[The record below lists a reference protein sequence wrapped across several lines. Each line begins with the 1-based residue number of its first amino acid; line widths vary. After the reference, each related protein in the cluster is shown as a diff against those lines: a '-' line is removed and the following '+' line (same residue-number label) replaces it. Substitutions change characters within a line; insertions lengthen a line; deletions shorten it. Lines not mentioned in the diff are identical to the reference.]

1 MLKES
6 IKIGKDYF
14 KLISIKNK
22 YLILFII
29 CYIISMTINLIIPI
43 FTSLIIEYI
52 TKDLYKETLKVIS
65 LLSISYLLHEL
76 FSYGIYHYYAIFFK
90 NTYINIHQRIINS
103 IYQLDE
109 EFGKKL
115 SSGKIINSSNIDII
129 NISEISSDIFDIII
143 GLIKLIIIL
152 CIFLK
157 QNIFLGIYI
166 LIINTIYT
174 YYSYSCNKKSANHS
188 KKQRKYADELTSLTS
203 QVLTGLKDVKSYNMG
218 EKLNKRFKDFR
229 KNWGKNYYLKRKYYF
244 TQKTLIT
251 LIIKFGKIILYAFLL
266 KLVKEKIITLT
277 IFLVLISYYEKF
289 KTTIEEVMNYNRS
302 LIEKSISMYRIIEII
317 NYKKET
323 KDKKRNQNIKCRE
336 GTIEFKKVY
345 FKYENKNILENVSFI
360 AKKNQITAIIG
371 ETGAGK
377 TTILNLLL
385 GFYKIDKGE
394 ITVDKNNLYDYEI
407 ENRNKIITVVNQK
420 TFLFNMSIKE
430 NLSLINED
438 EKKQIE
444 TCKKVGIH
452 DFIMTLPE
460 KYNTILKENTINLS
474 GGQKQLLT
482 LARAL
487 LTPAKI
493 ILLDEV
499 TSSLDP
505 KTTKNIIKLLQELK
519 KEYTIIIV
527 THNKEIM
534 KNMDNLILLKNGRIK
549 SICNYKE

>member
-1 MLKES
+1 M
-6 IKIGKDYF
+6 IK
-14 KLISIKNK
+14 
-22 YLILFII
+22 
-29 CYIISMTINLIIPI
+29 
-43 FTSLIIEYI
+43 
-52 TKDLYKETLKVIS
+52 
-65 LLSISYLLHEL
+65 
-76 FSYGIYHYYAIFFK
+76 
-90 NTYINIHQRIINS
+90 
-103 IYQLDE
+103 
-109 EFGKKL
+109 
-115 SSGKIINSSNIDII
+115 
-129 NISEISSDIFDIII
+129 
-143 GLIKLIIIL
+143 
-152 CIFLK
+152 
-157 QNIFLGIYI
+157 
-166 LIINTIYT
+166 
-174 YYSYSCNKKSANHS
+174 
-188 KKQRKYADELTSLTS
+188 
-203 QVLTGLKDVKSYNMG
+203 
-218 EKLNKRFKDFR
+218 
-229 KNWGKNYYLKRKYYF
+229 
-244 TQKTLIT
+244 
-251 LIIKFGKIILYAFLL
+251 
-266 KLVKEKIITLT
+266 
-277 IFLVLISYYEKF
+277 
-289 KTTIEEVMNYNRS
+289 
-302 LIEKSISMYRIIEII
+302 
-317 NYKKET
+317 
-323 KDKKRNQNIKCRE
+323 KDKKRNQNIKCRAR
-336 GTIEFKKVY
+336 TIEFKNVY

-452 DFIMTLPE
+452 NFIMTLPE

-505 KTTKNIIKLLQELK
+505 KTTKNIIQLLQELK

>member
-174 YYSYSCNKKSANHS
+174 YYSYSCNKKSANYS

-251 LIIKFGKIILYAFLL
+251 LIIKFGKIIIGSNCFIGARSIILPNVTIGDKSIIAAGSVVTKCVPSGEVWGGNPARYIMKADEYAKHCL
-266 KLVKEKIITLT
+266 EKSPIYDAINLQ
-277 IFLVLISYYEKF
+277 KN
-289 KTTIEEVMNYNRS
+289 KKEEVLKILS
-302 LIEKSISMYRIIEII
+302 
-317 NYKKET
+317 
-323 KDKKRNQNIKCRE
+323 
-336 GTIEFKKVY
+336 
-345 FKYENKNILENVSFI
+345 NK
-360 AKKNQITAIIG
+360 
-371 ETGAGK
+371 
-377 TTILNLLL
+377 
-385 GFYKIDKGE
+385 
-394 ITVDKNNLYDYEI
+394 
-407 ENRNKIITVVNQK
+407 
-420 TFLFNMSIKE
+420 
-430 NLSLINED
+430 
-438 EKKQIE
+438 
-444 TCKKVGIH
+444 
-452 DFIMTLPE
+452 
-460 KYNTILKENTINLS
+460 
-474 GGQKQLLT
+474 
-482 LARAL
+482 
-487 LTPAKI
+487 
-493 ILLDEV
+493 
-499 TSSLDP
+499 
-505 KTTKNIIKLLQELK
+505 
-519 KEYTIIIV
+519 
-527 THNKEIM
+527 
-534 KNMDNLILLKNGRIK
+534 
-549 SICNYKE
+549 